1 LIKLFIKLFGVFS
14 IISLPTIYAQSF
26 EIQDGSKHYNAFI
39 NTTCEQEL
47 CDAKAEIKLFK
58 KGQKT
63 VFQKFYSDELTMYL
77 DNNSKPSANVV
88 QIYGEQ
94 SPLIFGDFN
103 FDGTEDV
110 AIRNGNDG
118 AYGGPVYDIYVF
130 NKTKHKFVFSKELS
144 SLTQENLGMFTIDEA
159 RKRIITFNKSG
170 CCYHTTSEYIVVPK
184 KDLLL
189 VEETI
194 QEATENKVT
203 VTSRQLI
210 HGKWRE
216 KVKYFNQ

>member
-1 LIKLFIKLFGVFS
+1 MIKLFIKLFGVFS

-26 EIQDGSKHYNAFI
+26 EIQDGSKQYNAFI

-88 QIYGEQ
+88 QVYGEQ

-184 KDLLL
+184 KTYYWLKKRFKKQQKIKL
-189 VEETI
+189 
-194 QEATENKVT
+194 Q
-203 VTSRQLI
+203 
-210 HGKWRE
+210 
-216 KVKYFNQ
+216 

>member
-1 LIKLFIKLFGVFS
+1 MIKLFIKLFGIFS

-26 EIQDGSKHYNAFI
+26 EIQDGSKQYNAFI

-63 VFQKFYSDELTMYL
+63 VFQNFYSDELTMYL
-77 DNNSKPSANVV
+77 DNNSKPSANIV

-110 AIRNGNDG
+110 AIRNGNSG
-118 AYGGPVYDIYVF
+118 SYGGPVYDIYVF

-170 CCYHTTSEYIVVPK
+170 CCYHTTSEYIVIPK

-194 QEATENKVT
+194 EEATENKVT

-216 KVKYFNQ
+216 KVKYSSH